1 MNYTV
6 HQVKTVLPT
15 IIDKLV
21 GFNNERLTDEEIDL
35 IKFAFESNVL
45 FDGTSQQFTFL
56 FSSLPTVDEMPPL
69 EGLTEEERKEIE
81 SRIEEQKTN
90 RSNVVKTILIMALK
104 EHLAKE
110 LKMRFGV

>member
-56 FSSLPTVDEMPPL
+56 FSSLPAVDEIP
-69 EGLTEEERKEIE
+69 EGLTEEERREIE
-81 SRIEEQKTN
+81 YRIEEQKTN
-90 RSNVVKTILIMALK
+90 RSNAVKTILIMALK